1 MILIV
6 DMNWKRDSLAFN
18 EFVLP
23 IVSVVEPL
31 EECEVKHFLDIKP
44 AELNGYSKIVL
55 SGTALKDHATLKQID
70 KFNWVKTFDKPIL
83 GICAGMQTISL
94 VFAEPLTTCLQIGIT
109 EITTLKDNPLFQGD
123 FKAYAL
129 HNYSV
134 EHSQTFEALAESAKC
149 IQAIKHKQK
158 NIYGVLFH
166 PEVRNQEILKKF
178 IQSKDIV
185 TSREN

>member
-1 MILIV
+1 MILII

-23 IVSVVEPL
+23 IVSVVQPL
-31 EECEVKHFLDIKP
+31 EECEVKHFLDI
-44 AELNGYSKIVL
+44 ESEQLDGYSKIVL
-55 SGTALKDHATLKQID
+55 SGTTLKDHATLKQVA
-70 KFNWVKTFDKPIL
+70 KFNWVKKCDKSIL

-94 VFAEPLTTCLQIGIT
+94 VFDQPLMNCLQIGMT

-123 FKAYAL
+123 FKAYVL

-134 EHSQTFEALAESAKC
+134 EHSQTFEVLAESSKC

-158 NIYGVLFH
+158 KIYGVLFH
-166 PEVRNQEILKKF
+166 PEVRNQDIVKRF
-178 IQSKDIV
+178 IQIQ
-185 TSREN
+185 

>member
-6 DMNWKRDSLAFN
+6 DMNWKWDSLAYN
-18 EFVLP
+18 EFVLSV
-23 IVSVVEPL
+23 VSVVEPL
-31 EECEVKHFLDIKP
+31 EECEVKHFLDVKP
-44 AELNGYSKIVL
+44 SELNRYSKIVL
-55 SGTALKDHATLKQID
+55 SGTALKDHATLKQAD
-70 KFNWVKTFDKPIL
+70 KFNWIKTCDPPVL

-94 VFAEPLTTCLQIGIT
+94 VYDEPLTRCLQIGMT
-109 EITTLKDNPLFQGD
+109 EIATLKDNPLFQGD

-134 EHSQTFEALAESAKC
+134 EHSTTFETLAESTKC

-166 PEVRNQEILKKF
+166 PEVRNQDILKHF
-178 IQSKDIV
+178 IQL
-185 TSREN
+185 N

>member
-23 IVSVVEPL
+23 IVSIIQPL
-31 EECEVKHFLDIKP
+31 EECEVKHFLDVKS
-44 AELNGYSKIVL
+44 AELDGFSKIVL
-55 SGTALKDHATLKQID
+55 SGTALKDHATLNQVD
-70 KFNWVKTFDKPIL
+70 KFNWIKLYDKTVL

-94 VFAEPLTTCLQIGIT
+94 AFDEPLINCLHIGMT

-123 FKAYAL
+123 FKAYTL

-134 EHSQTFEALAESAKC
+134 KHSQTFEVLAESPKS

-158 NIYGVLFH
+158 NIYGVMFH
-166 PEVRNQEILKKF
+166 PEVRNQNILKSF
-178 IQSKDIV
+178 IQL
-185 TSREN
+185 NQ

>member
-23 IVSVVEPL
+23 IVSVVKPL
-31 EECEVKHFLDIKP
+31 EKCTIKHFLDIKP
-44 AELNGYSKIVL
+44 AELNCYSKIVL
-55 SGTALKDHATLKQID
+55 SGTALKDHATLKQVD
-70 KFNWVKTFDKPIL
+70 KFNWVKTCGKPIL

-94 VFAEPLTTCLQIGIT
+94 VFEKPLTTCLQIGMT
-109 EITTLKDNPLFQGD
+109 EITTLKENPLLQST

-134 EHSQTFEALAESAKC
+134 GPSQNFETLAQSIKC

-158 NIYGVLFH
+158 DIYGVLFH
-166 PEVRNQEILKKF
+166 PEVRNQEILKRF
-178 IQSKDIV
+178 AEL
-185 TSREN
+185 R

>member
-18 EFVLP
+18 EFVLL

-31 EECEVKHFLDIKP
+31 EECTVKHFLDIKP

-55 SGTALKDHATLKQID
+55 SGTALKDHATLKQVD
-70 KFNWVKTFDKPIL
+70 KFNWIKTVDKPIL

-94 VFAEPLTTCLQIGIT
+94 VFGEPLITCLQIGMT
-109 EITTLKDNPLFQGD
+109 EITTLKNNPLLQGT
-123 FKAYAL
+123 FKAYTL

-134 EHSQTFEALAESAKC
+134 GHCQNFETLAQSTKC

-158 NIYGVLFH
+158 DIYGVLFH
-166 PEVRNQEILKKF
+166 PEVRNQEILKRF
-178 IQSKDIV
+178 
-185 TSREN
+185 TEHR

>member
-18 EFVLP
+18 EFVSPLVS
-23 IVSVVEPL
+23 IVQPL
-31 EECEVKHFLDIKP
+31 EELEVKHFLEID
-44 AELNGYSKIVL
+44 AEELKNYSKIVL

-70 KFNWVKTFDKPIL
+70 KFNWTKTYDKPIL
-83 GICAGMQTISL
+83 GICAGMQTVSL
-94 VFAEPLTTCLQIGIT
+94 VFGERLTSCLQIGMT
-109 EITTLKDNPLFQGD
+109 EITTLKENPLFQGD

-134 EHSQTFEALAESAKC
+134 RVCRNFETLAQSTKC

-166 PEVRNQEILKKF
+166 PEVRNQEILKRF
-178 IQSKDIV
+178 IQL
-185 TSREN
+185 NQ